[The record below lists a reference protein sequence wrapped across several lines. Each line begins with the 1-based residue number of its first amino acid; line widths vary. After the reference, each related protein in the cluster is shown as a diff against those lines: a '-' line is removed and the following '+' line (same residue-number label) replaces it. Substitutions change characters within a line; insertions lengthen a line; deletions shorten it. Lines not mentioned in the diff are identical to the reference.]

1 MGMRDLFGGDKR
13 ELAIPTQMVT
23 SASSLPGWV
32 ISKHLAI
39 VGSSRNIKVGLLDP
53 RKDAGQ
59 VYEEVMLEMCESAK
73 DLGANAILNV
83 RLAPMPIGAG
93 FIVSSLLVTGDAVI
107 AVEANQ

>member
-1 MGMRDLFGGDKR
+1 MGMRQLFGGGTR
-13 ELAIPTQMVT
+13 ELALPTHMVT
-23 SASSLPGWV
+23 SAPSLPGWI

-107 AVEANQ
+107 AVEADQ

>member
-1 MGMRDLFGGDKR
+1 MGMRDLFGRGAK

-107 AVEANQ
+107 AVETDR

>member
-1 MGMRDLFGGDKR
+1 MGMRQLFGEGTK
-13 ELAIPTQMVT
+13 ELALPTHMVT
-23 SASSLPGWV
+23 AAPSLPGWT
-32 ISKHLAI
+32 ISTHLAI

-59 VYEEVMLEMCESAK
+59 VYEEAMLEMCESAK

-83 RLAPMPIGAG
+83 RLAPMAIGAG

-107 AVEANQ
+107 AVEADQ

>member
-1 MGMRDLFGGDKR
+1 MGFRDLFSGPSR

-23 SASSLPGWV
+23 SAFSLPGWT

-59 VYEEVMLEMCESAK
+59 VYAEVMLEMCESAR

-83 RLAPMPIGAG
+83 RLAPVPVGAG
-93 FIVSSLLVTGDAVI
+93 FIVSTLIITGDAVL
-107 AVEANQ
+107 AAKEDA